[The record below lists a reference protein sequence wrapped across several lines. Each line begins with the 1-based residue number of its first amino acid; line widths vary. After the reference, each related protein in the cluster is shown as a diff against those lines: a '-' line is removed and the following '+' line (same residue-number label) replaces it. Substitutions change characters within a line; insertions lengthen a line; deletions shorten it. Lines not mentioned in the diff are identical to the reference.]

1 MKLDNNKLSSDLLFR
16 VLFHLLF
23 WFYWL
28 LLPILNSVMDNDTER
43 YDFLTKILPASLL
56 SVPFFYLNTE
66 ILIKKFF
73 SKNQLTRYFLS
84 LLILFIVY
92 LTAYVYVKDFVVD
105 KFPIRVYDTRTL
117 FPVVFI
123 ISMSTLYGVIVFM
136 INQSK
141 KDTEEKEERLKS
153 ELSFLRSQISPHF
166 IFNVLNSIVYLI
178 RTKSEKAENVTIEL
192 SNLIRYML
200 YESENKQVLLEKEIE
215 YLKNYVELQKIR
227 FGDDVNI
234 NLKIE
239 GNPGSLF
246 IEPMLLIPFVEN
258 AFKHGVGFIKNPEID
273 INLNVIAPNKFIFK
287 VSNKIGPEKDEQK
300 DSNSGIGLKN
310 VKRRIELL
318 YPDGNNLKVKNNESV
333 FEVDLK
339 LDLKDINQNDR

>member
-1 MKLDNNKLSSDLLFR
+1 
-16 VLFHLLF
+16 
-23 WFYWL
+23 
-28 LLPILNSVMDNDTER
+28 
-43 YDFLTKILPASLL
+43 
-56 SVPFFYLNTE
+56 
-66 ILIKKFF
+66 
-73 SKNQLTRYFLS
+73 
-84 LLILFIVY
+84 
-92 LTAYVYVKDFVVD
+92 
-105 KFPIRVYDTRTL
+105 
-117 FPVVFI
+117 
-123 ISMSTLYGVIVFM
+123 MSTLYGVIVIM
-136 INQSK
+136 VNQSK
-141 KDTEEKEERLKS
+141 KDSEEKEEKLKS

-178 RTKSEKAENVTIEL
+178 RTKSDRAENVTIEL

-215 YLKNYVELQKIR
+215 YLKNYIELQKIR

-239 GNPGSLF
+239 GTPGTLF

-273 INLNVIAPNKFIFK
+273 IWLNITSPNNFRFK
-287 VSNKIGPEKDEQK
+287 VSNKIGPEKENQK

-318 YPDGNNLKVKNNESV
+318 YPESNNLKVKNNDAV
-333 FEVDLK
+333 FEIDLS
-339 LDLKDINQNDR
+339 LGLKTINQNDR

>member
-1 MKLDNNKLSSDLLFR
+1 MKLENKRLTSDLLFR

-28 LLPILNSVMDNDTER
+28 LLPILNSIMDNDTHRLEL
-43 YDFLTKILPASLL
+43 LTSILPANLL
-56 SVPFFYLNTE
+56 SLPFFYINTE
-66 ILIKKFF
+66 ILIKRFF

-84 LLILFIVY
+84 LLVLFVVY
-92 LTAYVYVKDFVVD
+92 LILYVLLKDYLMDKYPVK
-105 KFPIRVYDTRTL
+105 VYDSRTL

-123 ISMSTLYGVIVFM
+123 ISMSTLYGVIVIM
-136 INQSK
+136 VNQSK
-141 KDTEEKEERLKS
+141 KDSEEKEEKLKS

-178 RTKSEKAENVTIEL
+178 RTKSDRAENVTIEL

-215 YLKNYVELQKIR
+215 YLKNYIELQKIR

-239 GNPGSLF
+239 GTPGTLF

-273 INLNVIAPNKFIFK
+273 IWLNITSPNNFRFK
-287 VSNKIGPEKDEQK
+287 VSNKIGPEKENQK

-318 YPDGNNLKVKNNESV
+318 YPESNNLKVKNNDAV
-333 FEVDLK
+333 FEIDLS
-339 LDLKDINQNDR
+339 LGLKTINQNDR